1 MTLDEIAAWLKLP
14 STPAIP
20 VTGVSIDSR
29 TIQPGHLF
37 VAIKGEHLDGHDFI
51 ENACQKGAAA
61 VLCSQLPQAISV
73 PALVM
78 PCTLDALTLIAA
90 SYRKT
95 LDCQTIALTGS
106 NGKTTVKE
114 MIATLLPKPAFATPG
129 NLNNH
134 IGVPL
139 SLLKLTPEHRYA
151 VFELGANHIGEIAHT
166 VAMVRPKVTLINNVA
181 PAHLEGFG
189 SFEGVVRAKGE
200 IHQGLDKEGTAVIN
214 ADDPSAHAW
223 DKALSDKKTVCFSI
237 RKPETIY
244 ARDVELQGMSGSR
257 FTLVTPEG
265 EFAIVL
271 QVPGLH
277 NVSNA
282 VAAMTCVR
290 ALGLSL
296 ENAPDLLSAFSGVPG
311 RLAVR
316 RGKHRANIIDD
327 TYNANLKSVLA
338 ALDVLAEQQGK
349 RILVLGDLGELGVH
363 THAHHEEI
371 GLAAKARGI
380 DQLLTC
386 GRHSVATSEAFGDAA
401 VHYDNQHALLTDL
414 MGQLDENTTV
424 LVKGSRS
431 SAMDKIVKE
440 LIE

>member
-1 MTLDEIAAWLKLP
+1 MRLDEIAAWLQLP
-14 STPAIP
+14 SMPAIP

-29 TIQPGHLF
+29 TIQPGYLF
-37 VAIKGEHLDGHDFI
+37 VAVKGEHFDGHDFI
-51 ENACQKGAAA
+51 VNACQKGAAA
-61 VLCSQLPQAISV
+61 ILCSRPQEGLAI
-73 PALVM
+73 PQLVM
-78 PCTLDALTLIAA
+78 PCTLDALTVIATCH
-90 SYRKT
+90 RKR
-95 LDCQTIALTGS
+95 LACEVIAVTGS

-114 MIATLLPKPAFATPG
+114 MIAALLPQPAFATPG

-139 SLLKLTPEHRYA
+139 SLLQLTPEHRYA

-166 VAMVRPKVTLINNVA
+166 VSMVKPKVTLINNVA

-200 IHQGLDKEGTAVIN
+200 IHEGLDTGGTAVIN

-223 DKALSDKKTVCFSI
+223 DHALSTKKTVRFSL
-237 RKPETIY
+237 KQPETMC
-244 ARDVELQGMSGSR
+244 ARNIHLDGVLGSH

-265 EFAIVL
+265 ELPIRL
-271 QVPGLH
+271 RVPGLH

-290 ALGLSL
+290 ALGLPL
-296 ENAPDLLSAFSGVPG
+296 TQAGEILAEFGGVPG
-311 RLAVR
+311 RLAMR
-316 RGKHRANIIDD
+316 QGKHCARIIDD

-338 ALDVLAEQQGK
+338 ALDVLASQEGRK
-349 RILVLGDLGELGVH
+349 ILVLGDLGELGDH
-363 THAHHEEI
+363 SASHHEEI

-386 GRHSVATSEAFGDAA
+386 GHHSLATTQAFGEDAA
-401 VHYDNQHALLTDL
+401 HYESQQALLVDL
-414 MGQLDENTTV
+414 IGQLDENTTV

-431 SAMDKIVKE
+431 SAMDRIVQE
-440 LIE
+440 LIK

>member
-1 MTLDEIAAWLKLP
+1 MTLDEIAAWLQLP
-14 STPAIP
+14 ATAAIP
-20 VTGVSIDSR
+20 LTGVSIDSR

-37 VAIKGEHLDGHDFI
+37 VAIKGSNFDGHDFI
-51 ENACQKGAAA
+51 ENACQKGAVAA
-61 VLCSQLPQAISV
+61 LCSRPVEKLSIPQLI
-73 PALVM
+73 M
-78 PCTLDALTLIAA
+78 PCTLDALALIATCH
-90 SYRKT
+90 RKR
-95 LDCQTIALTGS
+95 LGCEVIALTGS

-139 SLLKLTPEHRYA
+139 SLLKLTPQHRYA

-166 VAMVRPKVTLINNVA
+166 VSMVKPKVTLINNVA

-200 IHQGLDKEGTAVIN
+200 IHQGLEKEGTAIIN

-223 DKALSDKKTVCFSI
+223 DETLSGKKTVRFSI
-237 RKPETIY
+237 KHPETIY
-244 ARDVELQGMSGSR
+244 ARDIELQGVLGSR
-257 FTLVTPEG
+257 FILVTPEG
-265 EFAIVL
+265 EFPIQL
-271 QVPGLH
+271 RVPGLH

-290 ALGLSL
+290 ALGLALTEAGERL
-296 ENAPDLLSAFSGVPG
+296 EQFGGVPG
-311 RLAVR
+311 RLAIR
-316 RGKHRANIIDD
+316 KGKHQAHIIDD

-338 ALDVLAEQQGK
+338 ALDVLAEQKGK

-363 THAHHEEI
+363 SKAHHEEI

-386 GRHSVATSEAFGDAA
+386 GQHSLATTEAFGDAA
-401 VHYDNQHALLTDL
+401 MHYDSQHALLMDL
-414 MGQLDENTTV
+414 MGRLDAHTTV
-424 LVKGSRS
+424 LIKGSRS
-431 SAMDKIVKE
+431 SAMDRIVQE

>member
-1 MTLDEIAAWLKLP
+1 MTLDEIAAWLQLP
-14 STPAIP
+14 PTAAIP
-20 VTGVSIDSR
+20 LTGVSIDSR

-37 VAIKGEHLDGHDFI
+37 VAMKGEHFDGHDFI

-61 VLCSQLPQAISV
+61 ILCSRPLERLPIPQ
-73 PALVM
+73 LVM
-78 PCTLDALTLIAA
+78 PCPLDALAVIATCH
-90 SYRKT
+90 RKR
-95 LDCQTIALTGS
+95 LGCEVIALTGS

-114 MIATLLPKPAFATPG
+114 MIATLLPPPAFATPG

-139 SLLKLTPEHRYA
+139 SLLKLTPQHRYA
-151 VFELGANHIGEIAHT
+151 VFELGANHLGEIAHT
-166 VAMVRPKVTLINNVA
+166 VSMVKPKVTLINNVA

-200 IHQGLDKEGTAVIN
+200 IHQGLPPEGIAVIN

-223 DKALSDKKTVCFSI
+223 DQSLTGKKIVRFSI
-237 RKPETIY
+237 KQPETVY
-244 ARDVELQGMSGSR
+244 ARDVELRGVLGSH
-257 FTLVTPEG
+257 FIVVTPEG
-265 EFAIVL
+265 EFPIEL
-271 QVPGLH
+271 RVPGIH

-296 ENAPDLLSAFSGVPG
+296 AEAGERLAQFGGVPG
-311 RLAVR
+311 RLAIR
-316 RGKHRANIIDD
+316 RGKCQSSIIDD

-338 ALDVLAEQQGK
+338 ALDVLAAQEGR
-349 RILVLGDLGELGVH
+349 RILVLGDLGELGAH
-363 THAHHEEI
+363 SQAHHEEI

-386 GRHSVATSEAFGDAA
+386 GRHSLATTEAFGDAA
-401 VHYDNQHALLTDL
+401 THYETQHALLSDL
-414 MGQLDENTTV
+414 MGQLDARTTV
-424 LVKGSRS
+424 LIKGSRS
-431 SAMDKIVKE
+431 SAMDRIVKE